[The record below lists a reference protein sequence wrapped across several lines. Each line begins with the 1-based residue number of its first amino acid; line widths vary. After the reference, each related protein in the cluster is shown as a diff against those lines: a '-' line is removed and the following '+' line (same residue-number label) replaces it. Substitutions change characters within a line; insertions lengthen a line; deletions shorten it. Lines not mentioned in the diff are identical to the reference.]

1 MSDGKFD
8 EAKGRVKQA
17 AGDLTNDDD
26 LKRSGKADEAGGK
39 VKQAV
44 ENATDKIGE
53 GVDRVKE
60 KLQRDD

>member
-1 MSDGKFD
+1 MSNGKFD

-17 AGDLTNDDD
+17 AGELTNDDD

-39 VKQAV
+39 VKRAV
-44 ENATDKIGE
+44 EHATDKIEE
-53 GVDRVKE
+53 GVDRVKD